1 VEDIAEESREE
12 ENYENLRKRLSVP
25 VTVRVPLHNAGRGRR
40 RGIGAGCLRN
50 KRARASMHL
59 LQLAIQSIQML
70 AKSLKQVQQRLHRL
84 HSGAAAASETPPT
97 PPPPAGKRAGG
108 GRR

>member
-1 VEDIAEESREE
+1 MEDIAEESTEE
-12 ENYENLRKRLSVP
+12 VNYENLRKRLSVP

-40 RGIGAGCLRN
+40 IGGAGDRRLS
-50 KRARASMHL
+50 SMHL

-70 AKSLKQVQQRLHRL
+70 AKSLKQVRQRLQRL
-84 HSGAAAASETPPT
+84 HSGAAAASETQPT
-97 PPPPAGKRAGG
+97 PPQPAGKRAGG

>member
-1 VEDIAEESREE
+1 MLGVDGASH
-12 ENYENLRKRLSVP
+12 LLSSSGELE
-25 VTVRVPLHNAGRGRR
+25 TG
-40 RGIGAGCLRN
+40 GCLRN

-84 HSGAAAASETPPT
+84 HSGAAAASEPPPT

>member
-1 VEDIAEESREE
+1 MEDIAEESREE
-12 ENYENLRKRLSVP
+12 ETYENLRKRLSVP
-25 VTVRVPLHNAGRGRR
+25 VTVRVPLHNAGRRR
-40 RGIGAGCLRN
+40 RIGAGCLRN

-59 LQLAIQSIQML
+59 LAIQSIQML

-97 PPPPAGKRAGG
+97 PPPPAGNRAGG